1 MSSAASISTW
11 DLLQE
16 LGFAPDSGVMSD
28 VMPGLSIEL
37 GTLKLSASCVMSQR
51 FRPVVL
57 LTGWLRETRRIGEIC
72 DEMPRKFESREQGVA
87 WLVWILDKAAG
98 GKFEPESSPDW
109 LTQGRQHV
117 GLLPKQPSGA
127 LRIPAT

>member
-1 MSSAASISTW
+1 MSSGASISTW

-28 VMPGLSIEL
+28 VMPGLSFEL
-37 GTLKLSASCVMSQR
+37 GNLKLSASCVMGWR

-57 LTGWLRETRRIGEIC
+57 ITGWIVETRRIGEIC
-72 DEMPRKFESREQGVA
+72 DEMPRQLESREQGIA

-109 LTQGRQHV
+109 LTQGRQHA
-117 GLLPKQPSGA
+117 GLLPWQRSAIIKDNGK
-127 LRIPAT
+127 